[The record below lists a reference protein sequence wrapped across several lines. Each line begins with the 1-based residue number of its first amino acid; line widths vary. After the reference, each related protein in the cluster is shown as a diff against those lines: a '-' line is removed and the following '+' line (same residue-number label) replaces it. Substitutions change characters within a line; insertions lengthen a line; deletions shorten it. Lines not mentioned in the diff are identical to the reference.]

1 MISNI
6 VMEGFM
12 KSQFGEFIRTKR
24 TEKKMTLRKFASELG
39 IVPAYMSDI
48 EKGRRNPPDRD
59 KLEKI
64 AEILQLS
71 EEDKST
77 MYDLAAKEKEIGTT
91 QDTLVS
97 QDISDYIMDEDIVR
111 VALRVAKH
119 NKSSKEQW
127 EKAIEILQGKKDD

>member
-1 MISNI
+1 M
-6 VMEGFM
+6 GTA
-12 KSQFGEFIRTKR
+12 FGEFIRTKR
-24 TEKKMTLRKFASELG
+24 TEKKITLRKLASELG

-48 EKGRRNPPDRD
+48 EKGRKNPPDRD
-59 KLEKI
+59 RLEKI

-71 EEDKST
+71 EEDKSK
-77 MYDLAAKEKEIGTT
+77 MYDLAARDKEIRTT
-91 QDTLVS
+91 QDIQVS

-127 EKAIEILQGKKDD
+127 EKAIEILQGKQDDNNGEKV

>member
-1 MISNI
+1 M
-6 VMEGFM
+6 GTA
-12 KSQFGEFIRTKR
+12 FGEFIRTKR
-24 TEKKMTLRKFASELG
+24 TEKKITLRKLASELG

-48 EKGRRNPPDRD
+48 EKGRKNPPDRD
-59 KLEKI
+59 RLEKI

-71 EEDKST
+71 EEDKSK
-77 MYDLAAKEKEIGTT
+77 MYDLAARDKEIRTT
-91 QDTLVS
+91 QDIQVS

-127 EKAIEILQGKKDD
+127 EKAIEILQGKNENNGDV

>member
-1 MISNI
+1 M
-6 VMEGFM
+6 GTA
-12 KSQFGEFIRTKR
+12 FGEFIRTKR
-24 TEKKMTLRKFASELG
+24 TEKKITLRKLASELG

-48 EKGRRNPPDRD
+48 EKGRKNPPDRD
-59 KLEKI
+59 RLEKI

-71 EEDKST
+71 EEDKSK
-77 MYDLAAKEKEIGTT
+77 MYDLAARDKEIRTT
-91 QDTLVS
+91 QDIQVS

-127 EKAIEILQGKKDD
+127 EKAIEILQGKNENNGEKV